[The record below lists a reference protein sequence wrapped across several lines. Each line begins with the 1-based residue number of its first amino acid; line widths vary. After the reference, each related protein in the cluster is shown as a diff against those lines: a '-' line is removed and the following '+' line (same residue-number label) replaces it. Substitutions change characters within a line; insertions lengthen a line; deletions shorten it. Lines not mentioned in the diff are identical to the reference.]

1 MTMTN
6 IIAFVKAH
14 MKQIFAI
21 VLMVMLG
28 ITMMGVVNSHS
39 DIEDYC
45 VAIADRHGLT
55 GEHPTITQRSSHDKF
70 NFEIGGYDDI
80 RYHYEVNDGDQSV
93 SIDWQEEYDPYVN
106 KVGAHTAWIIAF
118 GFMMF
123 ILMAAMAYQYTAYA
137 EKNRWTAK
145 KIGPY
150 MRACRFFASNMI
162 IITKVWAAVV
172 LLYGFGHYTL
182 LTQNPIPMIGIG
194 FVIGFI
200 YLLVKI
206 D

>member
-6 IIAFVKAH
+6 IIDFVRRH

-21 VLMVMLG
+21 ALMVMLG
-28 ITMMGVVNSHS
+28 VTMMGVVNSHS

-45 VAIADRHGLT
+45 TAIADRHGLT
-55 GEHPTITQRSSHDKF
+55 GEHPTITSHTSCDQF
-70 NFEIGGYDDI
+70 NFETGGYDDV
-80 RYHYEVNDGDQSV
+80 YTYYTVNASDQSV
-93 SIDWQEEYDPYVN
+93 LIDWQEEYDPYVN
-106 KVGAHTAWIIAF
+106 KVGAHTGWIIAF

-123 ILMAAMAYQYTAYA
+123 ILMGTMAYQHVAFE

-150 MRACRFFASNMI
+150 MRVCRFIHMNMTTF
-162 IITKVWAAVV
+162 TKVWAAVV

-182 LTQNPIPMIGIG
+182 LTQNPMPMIGIS
-194 FVIGFI
+194 FVIGFV
-200 YLLVKI
+200 YLTKKI